1 MDNFSVLLSDVGS
14 SQLSFYAITEINK
27 LSKTEPLIDG
37 VLFYENISSSCMPAN
52 FSIMPISE
60 CWINTGPVVAT
71 CVSTASKLLSFPSEK
86 KFFYVWDLEWIR
98 NRQIKRYEDYL
109 NVYTDESMSLIARSK
124 PHAQIISNCF
134 NRNVDYI
141 LSDFS
146 AQEFL
151 EIIGD

>member
-27 LSKTEPLIDG
+27 LSKTNPLVDG
-37 VLFYENISSSCMPAN
+37 VLFYEKISSSCMPAN

-98 NRQIKRYEDYL
+98 NRQIKHYENYVD
-109 NVYTDESMSLIARSK
+109 VYTDKNMTLIARSK
-124 PHAQIISNCF
+124 PHAEIISNCF
-134 NRNVDYI
+134 NTNVDHI